1 MSATWVTIR
10 DNAFGG
16 RKAFEQAVSRAQR
29 GKVKGLI
36 TRKPTRLSSLEGR
49 SKSGRHL
56 GLVEVSL
63 DQICGSEGHRDD
75 FDSEFNPLR
84 KESRDQW
91 VGVYN
96 ARARGIPLGPVQLVK
111 VGDVYYVRDGHHRI
125 SVARAMG
132 MRTIEAD
139 VTVQS

>member
-1 MSATWVTIR
+1 MWVTIR

-29 GKVKGLI
+29 GKVKGFL
-36 TRKPTRLSSLEGR
+36 TGSPRRLRSLEGYHNSDR
-49 SKSGRHL
+49 YL
-56 GLVEVSL
+56 GMVEVPL
-63 DQICGSEGHRDD
+63 DQICGTDGRQND
-75 FDSEFNPLR
+75 FDIDFNPLR

-91 VGVYN
+91 VGVFN
-96 ARARGIPLGPVQLVK
+96 AWYRGVPLSPVQLVK
-111 VGDVYYVRDGHHRI
+111 VGDIYYVRDGHHRI

-132 MRTIEAD
+132 MSSIEAE